1 MKMKSIESAIL
12 KTTLMI
18 ATDYKI
24 NHQLEDTVVYFV
36 EAQTGK
42 KGFLITKKIV
52 YLQSFK

>member
-1 MKMKSIESAIL
+1 
-12 KTTLMI
+12 MI

-52 YLQSFK
+52 YLQSFKQGQILLLETTNFK